1 MLRSDPIF
9 STPIFPTS
17 FPFHLSLLV
26 WQNELEEF
34 IVTFYHSE
42 WRRSDLIRRRFV
54 EARKIL
60 GSATPLAS
68 SPSRTFTFDSWFA
81 KSVGVRVV
89 RFIW

>member
-1 MLRSDPIF
+1 M
-9 STPIFPTS
+9 
-17 FPFHLSLLV
+17 V

-60 GSATPLAS
+60 GSARRWRPRHRELLPLIRGLLKAWACE
-68 SPSRTFTFDSWFA
+68 WFA
-81 KSVGVRVV
+81 SHGSNDAANIAGVA
-89 RFIW
+89 

>member
-1 MLRSDPIF
+1 M
-9 STPIFPTS
+9 
-17 FPFHLSLLV
+17 V

-60 GSATPLAS
+60 GSARRWRGGDGVLAIAN
-68 SPSRTFTFDSWFA
+68 FYL
-81 KSVGVRVV
+81 
-89 RFIW
+89 